1 MWHTFFFSF
10 PGCVIL
16 QSVTDRSQQQ
26 QPHWKSNSNKYRKP
40 KHTCLASQLE
50 KDPLKPGAATS
61 SSFLQMFPIPTR
73 KNTFFIDAVK
83 LLFLSWD
90 TEEDVTPSR
99 NAEVVFGQ
107 RGDRRKDLDTAKKP
121 RVDNEWFL
129 GSDCVSWCRDGTNV
143 FRRPLCQI
151 LFLSR
156 KPCGRWFS

>member
-26 QPHWKSNSNKYRKP
+26 QPHWKSNSNKNRKP

-121 RVDNEWFL
+121 PSRQWVVLRFWLRVLVQRWHKCLSQTSLSNI
-129 GSDCVSWCRDGTNV
+129 
-143 FRRPLCQI
+143 I
-151 LFLSR
+151 LVQKAL
-156 KPCGRWFS
+156 WQMI

>member
-26 QPHWKSNSNKYRKP
+26 QPHWKSNSNKNRKP

-121 RVDNEWFL
+121 PSRQWVVLRFWLRVLVQRWHKCLSQSSLSNI
-129 GSDCVSWCRDGTNV
+129 
-143 FRRPLCQI
+143 I
-151 LFLSR
+151 LVQKAL
-156 KPCGRWFS
+156 WQMI

>member
-26 QPHWKSNSNKYRKP
+26 QPHWKSNSNKNRKL

-73 KNTFFIDAVK
+73 KNTFFIDAIK

-121 RVDNEWFL
+121 PSQQWEVLRFWLRVSVQRWHKCLSQTLLSNI
-129 GSDCVSWCRDGTNV
+129 
-143 FRRPLCQI
+143 I
-151 LFLSR
+151 LVQKALWQMS
-156 KPCGRWFS
+156 

>member
-26 QPHWKSNSNKYRKP
+26 QPHWKSNSNKNRKP

-73 KNTFFIDAVK
+73 KNTFFIDAIK

-121 RVDNEWFL
+121 PSQQWEVLRFWLRVSVQRWHKCLSQTLLSNI
-129 GSDCVSWCRDGTNV
+129 
-143 FRRPLCQI
+143 I
-151 LFLSR
+151 LVQKALWQMS
-156 KPCGRWFS
+156 